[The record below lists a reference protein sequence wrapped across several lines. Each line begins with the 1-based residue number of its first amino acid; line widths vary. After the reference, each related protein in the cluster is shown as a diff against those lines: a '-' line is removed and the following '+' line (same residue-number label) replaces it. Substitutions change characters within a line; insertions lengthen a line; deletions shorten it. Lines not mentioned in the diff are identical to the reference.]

1 MFWPEFDIPGCMVQ
15 EACERT
21 QEAIQAA
28 KEAAA
33 QKGEQ
38 RAHLQAE
45 LRQLEGSS
53 GSVPGPA
60 RPQASVSF
68 VSCQTQILP
77 KELHSPPASALSLR
91 ACMCNG
97 KRPA

>member
-1 MFWPEFDIPGCMVQ
+1 MFDIPCCMVQ
-15 EACERT
+15 EECERI

-33 QKGEQ
+33 QKGEH

-53 GSVPGPA
+53 SSVPGNA
-60 RPQASVSF
+60 RPQASVSLSGTAI
-68 VSCQTQILP
+68 SCQP
-77 KELHSPPASALSLR
+77 
-91 ACMCNG
+91 
-97 KRPA
+97 